1 MSAMITTGFQAT
13 CLGQAVDEVNRMIK
27 WRLSDEPIPADAE
40 EEDRDPAYRA
50 SIRTRIF
57 LGYTSN
63 LVSAGVR
70 EHIRFL
76 VQHKM
81 VDAIVTTAGG
91 VEEDIIKCLGHT
103 YVGDFALKGR
113 ELRLQGQNRIGN
125 MIIPNSNYAKFE
137 EWMMPVLDLM
147 LKEQK
152 EKGTNWTPSKMIAK
166 FGEVVNN
173 PDSILYWAWK
183 NDIPIFCPPLTDGS
197 IGDMM
202 YFHTY
207 ANPGLRCDIIEDI
220 KKINDFAMRASPRK
234 TGMIL
239 LG

>member
-1 MSAMITTGFQAT
+1 MSAMLTTGFQAT
-13 CLGQAVDEVNRMIK
+13 CLGQAINEVNRMIK
-27 WRLSDEPIPADAE
+27 WRLTDEPIPADAE
-40 EEDRDPAYRA
+40 EEDRDPVYRA

-113 ELRLQGQNRIGN
+113 DLRLQGQNRIGN

-137 EWMMPVLDLM
+137 EWMMPVLDQL

-152 EKGTNWTPSKMIAK
+152 EQGINWTPSKMIAR
-166 FGEVVNN
+166 FGQVINN

-202 YFHTY
+202 YFHAY
-207 ANPGLRCDIIEDI
+207 ASPGLRCDIIEDI